1 MSIKPGDKIP
11 SVILKQLGNGGLQD
25 QTTDSIFADR
35 KIVMFGVPGAFTPT
49 CSTKHL
55 PGYVN
60 QKNAFKAE
68 GIDIACLAV
77 NDPFVLNAWSKA
89 CNADGVI
96 MMADGNGTF
105 TKALG
110 LEMDGSGYGL
120 GLRSQRFALYA
131 ENGIVKAVSVERPGM
146 FDVSSAEAMLKTIL
160 GLKSAAAAA

>member
-1 MSIKPGDKIP
+1 
-11 SVILKQLGNGGLQD
+11 
-25 QTTDSIFADR
+25 
-35 KIVMFGVPGAFTPT
+35 
-49 CSTKHL
+49 
-55 PGYVN
+55 
-60 QKNAFKAE
+60 
-68 GIDIACLAV
+68 
-77 NDPFVLNAWSKA
+77 
-89 CNADGVI
+89 